1 MILMALSMVLM
12 AFTANAQSALND
24 SADSI
29 VGLYESDFGGD
40 ASKIR
45 ITKEED
51 GTYNAQVYWL
61 AHPLD
66 KNGKPLLDEKNPDKK
81 LRNTPVDRVVLIEK
95 LQYVE
100 KKHNW
105 GNAKIYDPT
114 RGFKANVTCWFSDDS
129 TLKVKGSLIGISET
143 IVWKK
148 VQ

>member
-12 AFTANAQSALND
+12 AFTASAQSAHND

-45 ITKEED
+45 ITKEDD
-51 GTYNAQVYWL
+51 GTYKAQVCWL
-61 AHPLD
+61 ANPLD
-66 KNGKPLLDEKNPDKK
+66 KKGKPLLDEKNPDKK
-81 LRNTPVDRVVLIEK
+81 LRNTPADQIVLIEH
-95 LQYVE
+95 LQYNE

-114 RGFKANVTCWFSDDS
+114 RGFKAHVTCWFSDDS
-129 TLKVKGSLIGISET
+129 TLKVKGTLIGISET